1 MVLVCCCCC
10 ELGGDETLI
19 GVNGAEFEDLFE
31 SVGEIGGETE
41 SAAFTGIDKY
51 SEGDFVCK
59 GGRVGGR

>member
-10 ELGGDETLI
+10 EVGGDETLI

-41 SAAFTGIDKY
+41 SAAGIDKY